1 MLGSFFNPDNFLW
14 STINKIIDLVV
25 LSLVWVL
32 CSVPL
37 VTIGAAS
44 AALYYSIVKCVR
56 RGRSH
61 AVREF
66 FHAFKDALGKGIL
79 AELIWAAFAFM
90 MLVSDV
96 PLALTFLDTG
106 KIQDTVLFILFVIKL
121 LLLLSVACWFVPL
134 LSRYNQS
141 IFQLLKASL
150 FLMIRRIFATLGSIV
165 LLLVA
170 VLAAVYEP
178 LFLSFVPGIAMLL
191 LSFLQEPGLQSI
203 YDRSEAEGAQDTWY
217 ME

>member
-14 STINKIIDLVV
+14 STISKIIDLVV

-32 CSVPL
+32 CSLPL

-44 AALYYSIVKCVR
+44 AALYYSIVKCIR

-66 FHAFKDALGKGIL
+66 FHAFKDALGKGII

-106 KIQDTVLFILFVIKL
+106 KIQDTSLFILFVVKL

-150 FLMIRRIFATLGSIV
+150 FLMIRRIFATLGCIV

-203 YDRSEAEGAQDTWY
+203 YDQSEADDAQDAWY

>member
-14 STINKIIDLVV
+14 STISKIIDLVV

-32 CSVPL
+32 CSLPL

-44 AALYYSIVKCVR
+44 AALYYSIVKCIR

-66 FHAFKDALGKGIL
+66 FHAFKDALGKGII

-106 KIQDTVLFILFVIKL
+106 KIQDTSLFILFVVKL

-203 YDRSEAEGAQDTWY
+203 YDQSEADDAQDAWY

>member
-14 STINKIIDLVV
+14 SAISKIIDLVV
-25 LSLVWVL
+25 LRLVWVL
-32 CSVPL
+32 CSLPL

-66 FHAFKDALGKGIL
+66 FHAFKDALGKGII

-106 KIQDTVLFILFVIKL
+106 KIQDTALFILFVVKL

-150 FLMIRRIFATLGSIV
+150 FLMIRRIFATLGCIV

-203 YDRSEAEGAQDTWY
+203 YDQSEADDAQDAWY

>member
-14 STINKIIDLVV
+14 STISKIIDLVV

-32 CSVPL
+32 CSLPL

-66 FHAFKDALGKGIL
+66 FHAFKDALGKGII

-106 KIQDTVLFILFVIKL
+106 KIQDTALFILFVVKL

-203 YDRSEAEGAQDTWY
+203 YDQSEADDAQDTWY

>member
-25 LSLVWVL
+25 LSLVWTL
-32 CSVPL
+32 CSLPL
-37 VTIGAAS
+37 VTMGAAS

-66 FHAFKDALGKGIL
+66 FHAFKDALGKGIV

-106 KIQDTVLFILFVIKL
+106 KIQDTALFLLFVFKL

-134 LSRYNQS
+134 LSRYDQS
-141 IFQLLKASL
+141 IFKLLKASL
-150 FLMIRRIFATLGSIV
+150 FLTVRRIFATLGSII
-165 LLLVA
+165 LLLLA
-170 VLAAVYEP
+170 VFAAVYEP
-178 LFLSFVPGIAMLL
+178 LLLVFVPGLAMLL

-203 YDRSEAEGAQDTWY
+203 CEKSEADAEQDTWY
-217 ME
+217 LE